1 MPALG
6 MLRAGTGGE
15 KWLRQGHKVW
25 QCLEQPMGGGKTD
38 DTVKSWTLLV
48 PLRLVQGG
56 DRR

>member
-1 MPALG
+1 
-6 MLRAGTGGE
+6 MLAQGGE

-48 PLRLVQGG
+48 PLRLVQAG